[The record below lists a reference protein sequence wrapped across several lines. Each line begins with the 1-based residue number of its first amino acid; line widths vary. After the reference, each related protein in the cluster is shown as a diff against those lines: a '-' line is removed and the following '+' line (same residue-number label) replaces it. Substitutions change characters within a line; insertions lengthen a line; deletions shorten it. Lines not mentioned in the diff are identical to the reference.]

1 MSVLNLHMNNR
12 IIDCLKNPRR
22 IGLGLTTRFFKWL
35 PDKMYLE
42 LLYFFKLGKK
52 LNLKDPKTF
61 TAKLQW
67 LKLYNR
73 HPEYTKMVD
82 KYEVKNYVSEIL
94 GKDYI
99 IPTLGVWEKFSDINF
114 DELPSKFVLKTTHG
128 GGSVGVVICKD
139 KALLN
144 MDNAKKNIEESF
156 KLDIYKMFREWPYKN
171 VPKRIIAEQYMQDDS
186 GELRDYKFY
195 CFNGEPKVMLLASNR
210 FTEHNFT
217 YFDMDFHKLP
227 ISSRDGKISSE
238 VLEKPENFDE
248 MKLVAKKL
256 SQGLPHVRVDLYS
269 CNHRIYFGE
278 LTFFDG
284 SGYDDMES
292 DEWNLRFGS
301 WLNLPIKYYRN

>member
-1 MSVLNLHMNNR
+1 MNNR

>member
-1 MSVLNLHMNNR
+1 MNNR

-256 SQGLPHVRVDLYS
+256 FQGLPHVRVDLYS

>member
-1 MSVLNLHMNNR
+1 MNNR

-99 IPTLGVWEKFSDINF
+99 IPTLGDINF

>member
-1 MSVLNLHMNNR
+1 MNNR

-52 LNLKDPKTF
+52 LDLKDPKTF

-99 IPTLGVWEKFSDINF
+99 IPTLGVWDNFSDINF
-114 DELPSKFVLKTTHG
+114 DKLPSKFVLKTTHG
-128 GGSVGVVICKD
+128 GGSVGIVICKD
-139 KALLN
+139 KALLD
-144 MDNAKKNIEESF
+144 MDNARKNIEESF
-156 KLDIYKMFREWPYKN
+156 KLDIYRLFREWPYKN
-171 VPKRIIAEQYMQDDS
+171 VPKRIIAEQYMEDDS

-195 CFNGEPKVMLLASNR
+195 CFDGEPKVMLLASNR
-210 FTEHNFT
+210 FSNHNFN
-217 YFDMDFHKLP
+217 YFDMHFNKLP
-227 ISSRDGKISSE
+227 ISSRDGKASDEDIK
-238 VLEKPENFDE
+238 KPENFEE
-248 MKLVAKKL
+248 MIEISRKL
-256 SQGLPHVRVDLYS
+256 SKDFPHVRVDLYS
-269 CNHRIYFGE
+269 CNHRVYFGE

-292 DEWNLRFGS
+292 EEWDLIFGS
-301 WLNLPIKYYRN
+301 WLQLPSKFVC